1 MRRLAQ
7 PARQPGERTALA
19 AVVAVTALAYANA
32 LGNGFAFDDRFV
44 LVDNE
49 AIRDLSNL
57 PRFFSDP
64 ATGASIP
71 SQIFYRPVRTTLY
84 ALVYAVAGLSP
95 WIYHALNVGLHL
107 VDAVLVF
114 RVVSRLGARLPLA
127 TWVAACFGVHPL
139 TTEAVASVTGM
150 TDTLFACFYLAAL
163 LLHLTRVRSSAS
175 ILARLGV
182 VGLYSLALGSKEMA
196 ATFPLVVIL
205 TDRLV
210 PQAAGSSERRR
221 HTAYLSVLF
230 LVTLAFVALR
240 TQLLGLGQAAELPG
254 ATVGRTL
261 AMQATVLVDYLRLIF
276 VPVGLSVR
284 HSVPI
289 PLSCLDVEVVVSA
302 LVLAGLVA
310 GAVCL
315 RRRSPLAAWGIAWF
329 LIVLLPVMNLVPI
342 RGSMFG
348 ERFCYLPL
356 VGILLAVGSP
366 IAAYSARCSRR
377 VGRALLALAL
387 IGIATL
393 GGMTVERNRDWAD
406 TITLLEAAVRVAPD
420 SNAIRLHLY
429 REYMRLGRQ
438 DLATVHYRA
447 GVENTRAHAEHFWA
461 LGDRAFERGRSDEA
475 AFWYARALQLDE
487 SNLRDRQP
495 LEELGDRAE

>member
-1 MRRLAQ
+1 M
-7 PARQPGERTALA
+7 PALA
-19 AVVAVTALAYANA
+19 AVVAVTALAFANA
-32 LGNGFAFDDRFV
+32 LGNGFVYDDRFV
-44 LVDNE
+44 LVDNQ

-71 SQIFYRPVRTTLY
+71 SQIFYRPVRTTVY

-107 VDAVLVF
+107 INAGLVF
-114 RVVSRLGARLPLA
+114 RVVSCLGARLPLA
-127 TWVAACFGVHPL
+127 AFVAAGFGVHPL

-150 TDTLFACFYLAAL
+150 TDTLFACFYLSAL
-163 LLHLTRVRSSAS
+163 LLHLTRVRPSAS
-175 ILARLGV
+175 ILAMLGV
-182 VGLYSLALGSKEMA
+182 VGLYCLALGSKEMA

-205 TDRLV
+205 TNPLV
-210 PQAAGSSERRR
+210 PRAAGSSPPWR
-221 HTAYLSVLF
+221 HTAYLGVLF

-240 TQLLGLGQAAELPG
+240 TQLLALGQAAELPG
-254 ATVGRTL
+254 ATFGRTL

-289 PLSCLDVEVVVSA
+289 PLSCLEIDVVVCV

-356 VGILLAVGSP
+356 VGILLAVGHP
-366 IAAYSARCSRR
+366 IAAYSARRSRR
-377 VGRALLALAL
+377 VGHALLALAL

-393 GGMTVERNRDWAD
+393 GGLTAKRNRDWVD
-406 TITLLEAAVRVAPD
+406 TITLLEAAARVAPD
-420 SNAIRLHLY
+420 NNAIRLHLY
-429 REYMRLGRQ
+429 REYIRLGRE
-438 DLATVHYRA
+438 DLAAVHYLA
-447 GVENTRAHAEHFWA
+447 GVENSRADVAHFMA
-461 LGDRAFERGRSDEA
+461 LGDRASDRGRRDEA
-475 AFWYARALQLDE
+475 AFWYARALQLDH
-487 SNLRDRQP
+487 
-495 LEELGDRAE
+495 